1 MKLKENPLKLNVL
14 LAAVVGIG
22 CLVLALGS
30 ALAPQAIMPRF
41 DLTMMLGLSLA
52 ALTIDAY
59 WGPPCPRSWF
69 WTIALGAATFT
80 VLPWCAGVT
89 GGVTVGVLGL
99 AGGAVFAVSAVL
111 YTAAMERTASGSK
124 APLAPAGIAFML
136 FLAGQ
141 CLNGLL

>member
-1 MKLKENPLKLNVL
+1 MKQNPLKLNVI
-14 LAAVVGIG
+14 LAAVAGIA

-30 ALAPQAIMPRF
+30 ALAPNAIMPRF
-41 DLTMMLGLSLA
+41 DLVMMLAVSLI

-59 WGPPCPRSWF
+59 WGPTRPRDWF
-69 WTIALGAATFT
+69 WTVALGAATFT

-99 AGGAVFAVSAVL
+99 SGGAVFAVAAVL
-111 YTAAMERTASGSK
+111 YTAAMERNASGPK
-124 APLAPAGIAFML
+124 APLAPVGAALML

-141 CLNGLL
+141 CLSGLL

>member
-1 MKLKENPLKLNVL
+1 MKLNENPLKLNFL
-14 LAAVVGIG
+14 LALVVGIC

-30 ALAPQAIMPRF
+30 ALAPNAIMPRL
-41 DLTMMLGLSLA
+41 DLTMMLALSLI
-52 ALTIDAY
+52 ALTIDNY
-59 WGPPCPRSWF
+59 WGPARPRSWF
-69 WTIALGAATFT
+69 WTVALGAVTFT

-99 AGGAVFAVSAVL
+99 SGGAVFAVTTVL
-111 YTAAMERTASGSK
+111 YTVAMERAASGPK
-124 APLAPAGIAFML
+124 APLAPVGTALML

>member
-1 MKLKENPLKLNVL
+1 MKRNPLKLNVI
-14 LAAVVGIG
+14 LAAVVGIA
-22 CLVLALGS
+22 CLVLALGA

-41 DLTMMLGLSLA
+41 DLVMMLALSLI

-59 WGPPCPRSWF
+59 WGPDCPRSWF
-69 WTIALGAATFT
+69 WTVVLGAATFT

-99 AGGAVFAVSAVL
+99 SGGAVFAVAAVL
-111 YTAAMERTASGSK
+111 YTAAMERNASGPK
-124 APLAPAGIAFML
+124 APLAPVGAALML

-141 CLNGLL
+141 CLSGLL

>member
-1 MKLKENPLKLNVL
+1 MKQNPLKLNIL
-14 LAAVVGIG
+14 LAAVVGID

-30 ALAPQAIMPRF
+30 ALAPQAIMPKF
-41 DLTMMLGLSLA
+41 DLPMMLGLSLI

-59 WGPPCPRSWF
+59 WGPACSRPWF
-69 WTIALGAATFT
+69 WTAALGAATFT
-80 VLPWCAGVT
+80 LLPWCAGVT

-99 AGGAVFAVSAVL
+99 CGGAVFAVAAVL
-111 YTAAMERTASGSK
+111 YAAAMERISTGSR
-124 APLAPAGIAFML
+124 APLAPVSTALML